1 MIITLNNYVIGS
13 YKYYFSLME
22 DKNIDKTSNLLYLWR
37 GCLYI
42 NFNTV
47 LVFFFHALTLLEL
60 CC

>member
-22 DKNIDKTSNLLYLWR
+22 NENIDKTSNLLY
-37 GCLYI
+37 LYI